1 MSGKESILEAE
12 VIEIDGIA
20 ARGEPEPVRSSSWR
34 SAAHW
39 QGRIKTFDKRWWPL
53 WIILGLLVLILAVS
67 IGLCIFVL
75 LAALKVMRVLL
86 QGIASLFSGGKS

>member
-20 ARGEPEPVRSSSWR
+20 AKREPEPARSSSWK
-34 SAAHW
+34 STAHW
-39 QGRIKTFDKRWWPL
+39 QGRIRALDKRWWPL

-75 LAALKVMRVLL
+75 LAALKVMRALL
-86 QGIASLFSGGKS
+86 QGFASLFSGGKS